1 MSLFQSFSDTSNSI
15 ERKTLF
21 AEVIIPVPLKTTFTY
36 RIPFELNDFVQSGV
50 RVVVPFGR
58 KRILTGVVK
67 NITEKAPKGYSAK
80 YILELLDET
89 PLVTQNQIWFWT
101 WIASYYMCSIGE
113 VMNAALPSGLKLSST
128 SRLQLHPDWKNKLGE
143 KIDKDDEEKQQIIK
157 ENDLSDDEIRLIDL
171 LELENSL
178 TYEQAGEKLDL
189 QDVYQVIKKLT
200 QKRIVIIFEE
210 LREKY
215 SPLKEKQIR
224 IAEKYASQEGVA
236 EAFTKTTRSIKQEEL
251 LLTYLSKNPIKDYP
265 KSISKKEL
273 LGENLS
279 ASSLKT
285 LIKNGIFEEFEKTL
299 SRFEF
304 EEWTETES
312 VINLTSIQQKAV
324 NQIFEHFQ
332 DKSTVLLHGITG
344 SGKTEMYVS
353 LIEQVL
359 QSGSQVLMLLPEIA
373 LTSQIVVRLKR
384 IFGNAVGV
392 YHSRFSDNERVE
404 VWKGV
409 LNGDINFVIGV
420 RSSVFLPFEHLGLII
435 VDEEHDPSYKQYDPA
450 PRYHARDAALVLAHK
465 HQAKVVLGSAT
476 PSVESYF
483 LAKQKQYGL
492 VEILQRFGEA
502 TLPQIQLVDLR
513 ESKKRKELKEQ
524 FTLELFE
531 QMKTALEN
539 QEQVLLFQNRRGYA
553 PYMSCEV
560 CEWIPECQNCSV
572 SLTYHQRAQELRCH
586 YCGFSTKIPQTCSA
600 CNSTKVYP
608 IGFGTQ
614 KLEEDLQVL
623 LPESR
628 VARMDRDTTRSKTGY
643 EKIIDSFEKHEV
655 DILVGTQMITKG
667 LDFEKV
673 NLVGVFD
680 ADRIL
685 FFPDFRSSERFM
697 QLIMQVSGRAGRR
710 SGHGKVVI
718 QTNSPSHPLFAIIS
732 LHDYQTFYNQEILE
746 REQYSYPPFARL
758 IKLMVRHEER
768 EMAQKAAFVLSKK
781 LQSKLSAGRVLGP
794 EAPIIERIRNKF
806 QQAIL
811 IKLERNKFDL
821 VKTKEF
827 IQSQIDE
834 LYKDKSFKKI
844 QVVVDVDFV

>member
-1 MSLFQSFSDTSNSI
+1 MSLFQSFSDAQNISSA
-15 ERKTLF
+15 ERTTLF

-36 RIPFELNDFVQSGV
+36 RIPFELNDFVQTGV
-50 RVVVPFGR
+50 RVVVPFGK
-58 KRILTGVVK
+58 KRVLTGIVK
-67 NITEKAPKGYSAK
+67 SVTDKAPKGYSAR
-80 YILELLDET
+80 YILELLDENPVVT
-89 PLVTQNQIWFWT
+89 PTQLWFWQ
-101 WIASYYMCSIGE
+101 WIASYYMCSVGE

-128 SRLQLHPDWKNKLGE
+128 SRLQLHPEWKSG
-143 KIDKDDEEKQQIIK
+143 IGK
-157 ENDLSDDEIRLIDL
+157 EDIEQKRKEYNLSDDEINLINL
-171 LELENSL
+171 LELESSL
-178 TYEQAGEKLDL
+178 TYEQAGEKLNLRDI
-189 QDVYQVIKKLT
+189 YQIIKKLT

-210 LREKY
+210 LKEKY

-224 IAEKYASQEGVA
+224 IAKKYASQEGIA
-236 EAFTKTTRSIKQEEL
+236 KAFTHTTRSKKQEEV
-251 LLTYLSKNPIKDYP
+251 LLTYLSKNPIQDYP

-279 ASSLKT
+279 PSSLKT
-285 LIKNGIFEEFEKTL
+285 LIRNGIFEEFEKTL

-304 EEWTETES
+304 EDWIQETS
-312 VINLTSIQQKAV
+312 SINLTSTQEKAV
-324 NQIFEHFQ
+324 HQIFEHFQ
-332 DKSTVLLHGITG
+332 DKSTVLLHGVTG

-435 VDEEHDPSYKQYDPA
+435 IDEEHDPSYKQYDPA

-465 HQAKVVLGSAT
+465 HQSKVVLGSAT
-476 PSVESYF
+476 PSVESYY
-483 LAKQKQYGL
+483 LARQKQYGL
-492 VEILQRFGEA
+492 VEVLQRFGEA

-531 QMKTALEN
+531 QMKTALEQ
-539 QEQVLLFQNRRGYA
+539 QEQILLFQNRRGYA
-553 PYMSCEV
+553 PFLSCEE

-586 YCGFSTKIPQTCSA
+586 YCGFSTQVPQNCSA
-600 CNSTKVYP
+600 CGSTKVYP
-608 IGFGTQ
+608 KGFGTQ
-614 KLEEDLQVL
+614 KIEEDLQVM

-628 VARMDRDTTRSKTGY
+628 IARMDKDTTRTRTGY
-643 EKIIDSFEKHEV
+643 EKIIEAFEKHDI

-710 SGHGKVVI
+710 SGEGKVVI
-718 QTNSPSHPLFAIIS
+718 QTYSPSHPLFSIIG
-732 LHDYQTFYNQEILE
+732 LHDYQTFYNQEIVE
-746 REQYSYPPFARL
+746 REQYLYPPFSRL

-768 EMAQKAAFVLSKK
+768 ETAYKAAIILSKK
-781 LQSKLSAGRVLGP
+781 LQSKLGNQRVLGP

-811 IKLERNKFDL
+811 IKLERSQFAL
-821 VKTKEF
+821 GKTKDF

-834 LYKDKSFKKI
+834 LYKDKSFKKV

>member
-1 MSLFQSFSDTSNSI
+1 MSLFNSSASTNPI
-15 ERKTLF
+15 PTERKTFF

-36 RIPFELNDFVQSGV
+36 RVPFELNNFIQSGV
-50 RVVVPFGR
+50 RVVVPFGK
-58 KRILTGVVK
+58 KRVLTGIVK
-67 NITEKAPKGYSAK
+67 SITEKAPKSYSAK
-80 YILELLDET
+80 YILELLDEE
-89 PLVTQNQIWFWT
+89 PLVTPTQIWFWN
-101 WIASYYMCSIGE
+101 WIASYYMCSVGE

-128 SRLQLHPDWKNKLGE
+128 SRLQLHPEWKNG
-143 KIDKDDEEKQQIIK
+143 INEEEINQKRK
-157 ENDLSDDEIRLIDL
+157 EYDLSDEQIRLIDL
-171 LELENSL
+171 LEVENSL
-178 TYEQAGEKLDL
+178 TYQQASEKLDL
-189 QDVYQVIKKLT
+189 RDIYQIIKKLT
-200 QKRIVIIFEE
+200 QKQIIIIFEE
-210 LREKY
+210 LKEKY

-224 IAEKYASQEGVA
+224 IAKQYASQQGVA
-236 EAFTKTTRSIKQEEL
+236 EAFKKTTRSTKQEEL
-251 LLTYLSKNPIKDYP
+251 LLTYLSKNPIKDHP

-285 LIKNGIFEEFEKTL
+285 LIKNGVFEEFEKTL

-304 EEWTETES
+304 EEWIQTES
-312 VINLTSIQQKAV
+312 TINLTSSQQRAV

-332 DKSTVLLHGITG
+332 DKSTVLLHGVTG

-353 LIEQVL
+353 LIEKVL

-476 PSVESYF
+476 PSIESYF

-492 VEILQRFGEA
+492 VEVLQRFGEA
-502 TLPQIQLVDLR
+502 VLPEIELVDLR
-513 ESKKRKELKEQ
+513 ESRKRKELKEQ
-524 FTLELFE
+524 FTLELFN
-531 QMKTALEN
+531 QMKNALEKN
-539 QEQVLLFQNRRGYA
+539 EQILLFQNRRGYA
-553 PYMSCEV
+553 PYLSCEV

-572 SLTYHQRAQELRCH
+572 SLTYHQKAQELRCH
-586 YCGFSTKIPQTCSA
+586 YCGFSTKVPQTCSA
-600 CNSTKVYP
+600 CGSTKVYP
-608 IGFGTQ
+608 KGFGTQ
-614 KLEEDLQVL
+614 KIEEDLQVM
-623 LPESR
+623 LPQSR
-628 VARMDRDTTRSKTGY
+628 IARMDKDTTRTKTGY
-643 EKIIDSFEKHEV
+643 EKIIESFEKHEV

-710 SGHGKVVI
+710 SGKGKVVI
-718 QTNSPSHPLFAIIS
+718 QTNAPLHPLFAIIS
-732 LHDYQTFYNQEILE
+732 LHDYQTFYNQEITE
-746 REQYSYPPFARL
+746 RQQYNYPPFSRL
-758 IKLMVRHEER
+758 IKLIVRHEGR
-768 EMAQKAAFVLSKK
+768 EMAQKAAIILSSTLK
-781 LQSKLSAGRVLGP
+781 SKLTPERVLGP

-811 IKLERNKFDL
+811 IKLERNQFDL
-821 VKTKEF
+821 AKTKEF

-834 LYKDKSFKKI
+834 LYKNKSFKKI
-844 QVVVDVDFV
+844 QIVIDVDFV

>member
-1 MSLFQSFSDTSNSI
+1 MSLFQSFSDSTNTIST

-50 RVVVPFGR
+50 RVVVPFGK
-58 KRILTGVVK
+58 KRVLTGVVQSV
-67 NITEKAPKGYSAK
+67 TDKAPKGYRSK
-80 YILELLDET
+80 YILELLDEK
-89 PLVTQNQIWFWT
+89 PLVTQTQIWFWT
-101 WIASYYMCSIGE
+101 WLASYYMCSVGE

-128 SRLQLHPDWKNKLGE
+128 SRLQLHPDWKHGVN
-143 KIDKDDEEKQQIIK
+143 EEEIKQKQK
-157 ENDLSDDEIRLIDL
+157 EYDLSDDEIRLINL

-210 LREKY
+210 LKEKY
-215 SPLKEKQIR
+215 NPLKEKQIR
-224 IAEKYASQEGVA
+224 IAKQYASQEGIA
-236 EAFTKTTRSIKQEEL
+236 EAFTKTTRSTKQEEI

-304 EEWTETES
+304 EEWTETNS
-312 VINLTSIQQKAV
+312 VINLTSTQEKAV
-324 NQIFEHFQ
+324 SQIFEHFQ
-332 DKSTVLLHGITG
+332 DKSTVLLHGVTG
-344 SGKTEMYVS
+344 SGKTEMYVR

-420 RSSVFLPFEHLGLII
+420 RSSVFLPFEHLSLII

-492 VEILQRFGEA
+492 VEVLQRFGEA
-502 TLPQIQLVDLR
+502 VLPEIQLVDLR
-513 ESKKRKELKEQ
+513 ESKKRKELKEE

-539 QEQVLLFQNRRGYA
+539 HEQILLFQNRRGYA
-553 PYMSCEV
+553 PYLSCEE
-560 CEWIPECQNCSV
+560 CEAIPECQNCSV
-572 SLTYHQRAQELRCH
+572 SLTYHQKAKELRCH
-586 YCGFSTKIPQTCSA
+586 YCGFTTNMPQNCSACGSTKI
-600 CNSTKVYP
+600 YP
-608 IGFGTQ
+608 KGFGTQ
-614 KLEEDLQVL
+614 KIEEDLQVM

-628 VARMDRDTTRSKTGY
+628 IARMDRDTTRTRMGY
-643 EKIIDSFEKHEV
+643 ENIIDSFEKHEV

-710 SGHGKVVI
+710 SGKGKVVI
-718 QTNSPSHPLFAIIS
+718 QTNAPSHPLFVIIG
-732 LHDYQTFYNQEILE
+732 LHDYQTFYNQEIVE
-746 REQYSYPPFARL
+746 RQPYNYPPFSRL
-758 IKLMVRHEER
+758 IKVMVRHEEQ
-768 EMAQKAAFVLSKK
+768 ETAHKAAIILSKN
-781 LQSKLSAGRVLGP
+781 LQSKLTPQRVLGP

-811 IKLERNKFDL
+811 IKLERNQFDL

-827 IQSQIDE
+827 IQFQIDE
-834 LYKDKSFKKI
+834 LYKDKLFKKI

>member
-1 MSLFQSFSDTSNSI
+1 MSLFQSFSDSSDAIST

-36 RIPFELNDFVQSGV
+36 RIPFELNDFIQSGV

-58 KRILTGVVK
+58 KRVLTGIVK
-67 NITEKAPKGYSAK
+67 TVTEKAPKGYSAK
-80 YILELLDET
+80 YILELLDEE
-89 PLVTQNQIWFWT
+89 PLITQTQLWFWS
-101 WIASYYMCSIGE
+101 WIASYYMCSVGE
-113 VMNAALPSGLKLSST
+113 VMNATLPSGLKLSST
-128 SRLQLHPDWKNKLGE
+128 SRLQLHPDWKNKINVSE
-143 KIDKDDEEKQQIIK
+143 EEKLNIARLY
-157 ENDLSDDEIRLIDL
+157 DLSEEEIKLIEL
-171 LELENSL
+171 LEIESSL

-189 QDVYQVIKKLT
+189 QDIYQIIKKLI

-210 LREKY
+210 LKEKY
-215 SPLKEKQIR
+215 IPLKEKQIR
-224 IAEKYASQEGVA
+224 IAEKYATQEGVA
-236 EAFTKTTRSIKQEEL
+236 EAFTKTTRSARQEEL

-279 ASSLKT
+279 PSSLKT

-304 EEWTETES
+304 EEWTQTES
-312 VINLTSIQQKAV
+312 SINLTSTQEKAV

-332 DKSTVLLHGITG
+332 TKSTVLLHGVTG

-465 HQAKVVLGSAT
+465 HNAKVVLGSAT
-476 PSVESYF
+476 PSVESYY

-492 VEILQRFGEA
+492 VEVLQRFGEA
-502 TLPQIQLVDLR
+502 TLPEIQLVDLR

-531 QMKTALEN
+531 QMKTALEKE
-539 QEQVLLFQNRRGYA
+539 EQVLLFQNRRGYA
-553 PYMSCEV
+553 PYLSCEV

-600 CNSTKVYP
+600 CSSTKVYP

-614 KLEEDLQVL
+614 KLEEDLQVM

-628 VARMDRDTTRSKTGY
+628 IARMDRDTTRTKTGY
-643 EKIIDSFEKHEV
+643 EKIIDAFEKHEV

-697 QLIMQVSGRAGRR
+697 QLVMQVSGRAGRR
-710 SGHGKVVI
+710 SGNGRVVI

-732 LHDYQTFYNQEILE
+732 LHDYQTFYNQEIVE

-768 EMAQKAAFVLSKK
+768 DMAQKAAFILSKK
-781 LQSKLSAGRVLGP
+781 LQAKLSAGRVLGP

-811 IKLERNKFDL
+811 IKLERNQFDL

-834 LYKDKSFKKI
+834 LYKDKSFKKM

>member
-1 MSLFQSFSDTSNSI
+1 MSLFQSFSDTSTAIST

-36 RIPFELNDFVQSGV
+36 RIPFELNDFVQTGV
-50 RVVVPFGR
+50 RVVVPFGK

-67 NITEKAPKGYSAK
+67 TVTDKAPQGYSAK
-80 YILELLDET
+80 YVLELLDEK
-89 PLVTQNQIWFWT
+89 PLVTQTQIWFWG

-128 SRLQLHPDWKNKLGE
+128 SRLQLHPDWKKEINE
-143 KIDKDDEEKQQIIK
+143 QEIIQKRK
-157 ENDLSDDEIRLIDL
+157 EYNLSDDEIRLINL

-210 LREKY
+210 LKEKY
-215 SPLKEKQIR
+215 NPLKEKQIR
-224 IAEKYASQEGVA
+224 IAKQYASQEGIA
-236 EAFTKTTRSIKQEEL
+236 EAFTKTTRSAKQEEI
-251 LLTYLSKNPIKDYP
+251 LLTYLSKNPIKNYP

-279 ASSLKT
+279 ANSLKT
-285 LIKNGIFEEFEKTL
+285 LVLNGIFEEFDKTI

-304 EEWTETES
+304 EEWTQTTS
-312 VINLTSIQQKAV
+312 VINLTSTQQKAV

-384 IFGNAVGV
+384 IFGNVVGV

-435 VDEEHDPSYKQYDPA
+435 IDEEHDPSYKQYDPA

-492 VEILQRFGEA
+492 VEVLQRFGNA
-502 TLPQIQLVDLR
+502 TLPEIQLVDLR

-531 QMKTALEN
+531 QMKTALEKH
-539 QEQVLLFQNRRGYA
+539 EQVLLFQNRRGYA
-553 PYMSCEV
+553 PYLSCEV

-572 SLTYHQRAQELRCH
+572 SLTYHQRANELRCH
-586 YCGFSTKIPQTCSA
+586 YCGFSTKVPTTCSA
-600 CNSTKVYP
+600 CGSTKVYP
-608 IGFGTQ
+608 KGFGTQ
-614 KLEEDLQVL
+614 KIEEDLQVM

-628 VARMDRDTTRSKTGY
+628 IARMDRDTTKTKTGY
-643 EKIIDSFEKHEV
+643 EKIIEAFEKHEV

-667 LDFEKV
+667 LDFEKI

-746 REQYSYPPFARL
+746 REQYNYPPFARL

-768 EMAQKAAFVLSKK
+768 ETAHKAAIILSKH
-781 LQSKLSAGRVLGP
+781 LQSKLSPQRVLGP

-811 IKLERNKFDL
+811 IKLERNQFDL
-821 VKTKEF
+821 GKTKEF